1 MLVQNSSMKYL
12 QDLGTASVPY
22 LFRGLIY
29 VGIQYDH
36 KRDDCGGKVDLAAWR
51 ARRIEAGEIIAK
63 FDIPGRDANI
73 FGYSVGPKYEFV
85 REYHNPGHND
95 HLKDK
100 VRRSKSFL

>member
-36 KRDDCGGKVDLAAWR
+36 KCGDCGGKVDLAWR
-51 ARRIEAGEIIAK
+51 AQRIEVGKIIAK
-63 FDIPGRDANI
+63 FDIPGPDANL
-73 FGYSVGPKYEFV
+73 YSNLRVGK
-85 REYHNPGHND
+85 NT
-95 HLKDK
+95 
-100 VRRSKSFL
+100 

>member
-36 KRDDCGGKVDLAAWR
+36 KRDDCGGKVDLAWR
-51 ARRIEAGEIIAK
+51 ARRIEVGKIIAK
-63 FDIPGRDANI
+63 FDIPGRNANL
-73 FGYSVGPKYEFV
+73 YSNLRVGK
-85 REYHNPGHND
+85 NT
-95 HLKDK
+95 
-100 VRRSKSFL
+100 

>member
-36 KRDDCGGKVDLAAWR
+36 KRDNCSGKVDLAWR
-51 ARRIEAGEIIAK
+51 ARWIEVGEIITK
-63 FDIPGRDANI
+63 FDIPGRDANL
-73 FGYSVGPKYEFV
+73 YSNLRVGK
-85 REYHNPGHND
+85 NT
-95 HLKDK
+95 
-100 VRRSKSFL
+100 